1 MVMKFLEDT
10 DLNIKCS
17 SITSKNIQCKNNGKF
32 SYKDKIYCKI
42 HFENMTLII
51 TDDPKL
57 KGKIFSFLKKNPK
70 ISLQD
75 LESQLK
81 KEKEEDEK
89 KEKLKEGLTFSEF
102 TGKLL
107 NELSKHQL
115 LRYIPHAARDV
126 ADYVARSKEH
136 QSAMTSA
143 AQAGSHVAAKDAA
156 DKSRASMGKAFKRL
170 GGIDRATR
178 TLARKEIK
186 KEEVEQIEEATVATR
201 KYDWGTMKTVHH
213 GAMFSIPLH
222 PEHHE
227 PIAKLKHGESHSF
240 KDETGRK
247 WKATR
252 EHDTVHFHGGSYG
265 TQKTSVPHKSLQ
277 ESRGHKTLATFFKN
291 REVAQRAFTGQN
303 KPAETPKEPEKK
315 EVKKE
320 SVNPALMAILKKRQ
334 AAYDAKKKKEEP
346 KKVAESKT
354 PAVHA
359 ADLPARDG
367 DVVQRPAGG
376 AAVPRDHRAQGRQGL
391 RRRQLPRA
399 VRVDRATAAHR
410 SRSSSRGS
418 SSSGSPSCAR
428 SL

>member
-1 MVMKFLEDT
+1 MTGVQTCALPI
-10 DLNIKCS
+10 LGSYI
-17 SITSKNIQCKNNGKF
+17 SKA
-32 SYKDKIYCKI
+32 
-42 HFENMTLII
+42 
-51 TDDPKL
+51 
-57 KGKIFSFLKKNPK
+57 
-70 ISLQD
+70 
-75 LESQLK
+75 
-81 KEKEEDEK
+81 EKEEDKYQQNYTKLRNTRDVTHGKFSDDTPHMADLDK
-89 KEKLKEGLTFSEF
+89 KAAKRGSGVDLAKQKLAKEEVELID
-102 TGKLL
+102 
-107 NELSKHQL
+107 ELSKHQL

-126 ADYVARSKEH
+126 ADYVAKSKEH

-143 AQAGSHVAAKDAA
+143 AHAGSHVAAKDAA

-315 EVKKE
+315 ELKKE
-320 SVNPALMAILKKRQ
+320 AVNPALMAILKKRQ
-334 AAYDAKKKKEEP
+334 AAQSTTKPIDIGIETPKKDSDQKKKMMGIKEGFMTKSIEADMKNLSSYEYL
-346 KKVAESKT
+346 KKYGK
-354 PAVHA
+354 HKH
-359 ADLPARDG
+359 
-367 DVVQRPAGG
+367 Q
-376 AAVPRDHRAQGRQGL
+376 HRKMF
-391 RRRQLPRA
+391 
-399 VRVDRATAAHR
+399 ATK
-410 SRSSSRGS
+410 
-418 SSSGSPSCAR
+418 
-428 SL
+428 